1 MKHSIMLAVCLL
13 VTALAFSQ
21 KKYFTKSG
29 QVSFNAGTSVEDIDA
44 TNNSAVSVFD
54 AATGQMEFAVLVKG
68 FEFKKALMQEHF
80 NENYMESDKYP
91 KALFKGKIVNLD
103 KVNFQQNGVYPVT
116 VKGQLDMHGVKKD
129 VETTGTM
136 KVNGDAVASN
146 AGFTVLLADYNIAI
160 PSLVKDKVSK
170 SVTIKVNCNYNPLG
184 K

>member
-1 MKHSIMLAVCLL
+1 MKHSLLLAVCLL
-13 VTALAFSQ
+13 FTVLAFSQ

-29 QVSFNAGTSVEDIDA
+29 QIIFNAGTSVEDVDA
-44 TNNSAVSVFD
+44 TNGAAISVFD
-54 AATGQMEFAVLVKG
+54 AANGQFEFAVLIKG
-68 FEFKKALMQEHF
+68 FEFKRALMQEHF

-91 KALFKGKIVNLD
+91 KAIFKGKIVNID
-103 KVNFQQNGVYPVT
+103 KVDFQKNGVYPVT

-136 KVNGDAVASN
+136 KVNGEAVASN
-146 AGFTVLLADYNIAI
+146 AGFTVLLSDYNIAI

-170 SVTIKVNCNYNPLG
+170 SVTIKVNCNYNVL

>member
-1 MKHSIMLAVCLL
+1 MKQSIMLAVCLL

-29 QVSFNAGTSVEDIDA
+29 QVSFNAGTSAEDIDA
-44 TNNSAVSVFD
+44 TNGAAVSVFD
-54 AATGQMEFAVLVKG
+54 AATGQMEFAVLIKG

-136 KVNGDAVASN
+136 KVNGDAIASN

>member
-1 MKHSIMLAVCLL
+1 MKHSIMLAACLL
-13 VTALAFSQ
+13 VTVLAFSQ

-29 QVSFNAGTSVEDIDA
+29 QITFNAGTSVEDVDA
-44 TNNSAVSVFD
+44 TNKTTVSVLD
-54 AATGQMEFAVLVKG
+54 GATGQMEFAVLIKG
-68 FEFKKALMQEHF
+68 FEFKRALMQEHF

-91 KALFKGKIVNLD
+91 KALFKGKIVNID

-116 VKGQLDMHGVKKD
+116 VKGQLDMHGVKKE

-136 KVNGDAVASN
+136 KVTGETIASN
-146 AGFTVLLADYNIAI
+146 ADFTVLLADYNIAI

-170 SVTIKVNCNYNPLG
+170 TVTIKVLCNYNPL